1 MFFIVVII
9 LLALLALVGVA
20 VSGDAKDKIKL
31 HGTDAAPKDRY
42 GNTDTDK
49 VNNDKSQLMGGRAIT
64 YGTVLIALLF
74 TLLFSYNSVGAGHV
88 GVVYNFGAIQS
99 KTGSGAQFIP
109 PWESL
114 KVANV
119 QTQRYQFQ
127 LNAFSSETQD
137 VFITATLNYAV
148 ASKDILPLYRNVGPD
163 YFNKL
168 VPQRVAQAFK
178 DETVKF
184 KAVEIAPNREQIRLD
199 VLAKL
204 KTALAQY
211 SIDVQDLNIDNI
223 SFSPAFT
230 KAIED
235 KQIATQQA
243 QAAQNRVATA
253 KYKAQQIIEQAQGQ
267 AKANELKRET
277 LTPLLVEQN
286 AIDKLNPKV
295 TVIMVP
301 SGSNFLLPNLLSPTA
316 TATK

>member
-1 MFFIVVII
+1 MFFII
-9 LLALLALVGVA
+9 LLVFLALLAVVGVF
-20 VSGDAKDKIKL
+20 VSKDAKSTQAVHKE
-31 HGTDAAPKDRY
+31 TPPQRY
-42 GNTDTDK
+42 GSIDTEK
-49 VNNDKSQLMGGRAIT
+49 IENVKNQLWGGRAIT
-64 YGTVLIALLF
+64 GFAVGVALLL

-148 ASKDILPLYRNVGPD
+148 APKDILPLYRNVGPD

-286 AIDKLNPKV
+286 AIDKLNPNV
-295 TVIMVP
+295 QVIMVP
-301 SGSNFLLPNLLSPTA
+301 SGSNFLLPNLLPATPT
-316 TATK
+316 K